1 MNKEDLI
8 KFEEEIAELFNAGK
22 IRAPVHLYH
31 WNEDQIIDIIKLN
44 EAEDIFPAYEKALN
58 RQDGRSTLLVEFG
71 DYYNEK

>member
-31 WNEDQIIDIIKLN
+31 
-44 EAEDIFPAYEKALN
+44 
-58 RQDGRSTLLVEFG
+58 
-71 DYYNEK
+71 